1 MKIERI
7 RALRGPNL
15 WSKNTSIEALVFCEE
30 NERIY
35 DRFASVEMRVR
46 SCLPGLGSLRAT
58 GFEQTNI
65 ALSHILSRAALR
77 LQVEAGSQVTFSHV
91 AENSSTGYFRV
102 VVQYEEEDL
111 DRKSVV

>member
-46 SCLPGLGSLRAT
+46 SCLPGLGVRAPR
-58 GFEQTNI
+58 FR
-65 ALSHILSRAALR
+65 ARPRAALR
-77 LQVEAGSQVTFSHV
+77 AGSRAERGHSLSHRTQ
-91 AENSSTGYFRV
+91 SCRP
-102 VVQYEEEDL
+102 
-111 DRKSVV
+111 